1 MVKPGYRGKGFLVYF
16 RINCLSE
23 ALFDGFSFWA
33 GTRILWIQSWGF
45 RASPVTRNMNSSVK
59 HFKIMVALA
68 FLCTAGAFHAKAT
81 HLRAG
86 EITVVRENCQS
97 LTFTITVTVYTNTG
111 SSVLFGGRVGEED
124 ILEFGDG
131 AWVLVPETPN
141 TPRPDLGPDIG
152 TASFT
157 VSHTYAGPGK
167 YTISYR
173 EPNRNQGVLN
183 MDNSVNTR
191 FYIETEIFI
200 DPFLGCN
207 NTPVLLI
214 PPIDQACTGVAFFHN
229 PGAYDPDG
237 DSLSYEL
244 VVPFSDRNL
253 QVVRYQD

>member
-1 MVKPGYRGKGFLVYF
+1 MKSSA
-16 RINCLSE
+16 NCYKILL
-23 ALFDGFSFWA
+23 AL
-33 GTRILWIQSWGF
+33 I
-45 RASPVTRNMNSSVK
+45 
-59 HFKIMVALA
+59 A
-68 FLCTAGAFHAKAT
+68 FGWTGIHQAMAT

-97 LTFTITVTVYTNTG
+97 LTFTITITVYTNTG
-111 SSVLFGGRVGEED
+111 SSVLFGGRVGEDD

-131 AWVLVPETPN
+131 EWILVEEQAN
-141 TPRPDLGPDIG
+141 TPRPDLGPNVG
-152 TASFT
+152 TASYT
-157 VSHTYAGPGK
+157 ISHTYPGPGK

-214 PPIDQACTGVAFFHN
+214 PPIDQACTGVTFMHN
-229 PGAYDPDG
+229 PGAFDPDG
-237 DSLSYEL
+237 DSLSY
-244 VVPFSDRNL
+244 
-253 QVVRYQD
+253 

>member
-1 MVKPGYRGKGFLVYF
+1 MKSSVYRYKILLVLVVLAF
-16 RINCLSE
+16 AGIQE
-23 ALFDGFSFWA
+23 AL
-33 GTRILWIQSWGF
+33 
-45 RASPVTRNMNSSVK
+45 
-59 HFKIMVALA
+59 
-68 FLCTAGAFHAKAT
+68 AT

-97 LTFTITVTVYTNTG
+97 LTFTITITVYTNTG
-111 SSVLFGGRVGEED
+111 SSVLFGGRVGEDD

-131 AWVLVPETPN
+131 AWILVEEQPN
-141 TPRPDLGPDIG
+141 TPRPDLGPNVG
-152 TASFT
+152 TASYT
-157 VSHTYAGPGK
+157 VSHTYAAPGK
-167 YTISYR
+167 YVISYR

-191 FYIETEIFI
+191 FYIETEILI

-214 PPIDQACTGVAFFHN
+214 PPIDQACSGVMFMHN

-253 QVVRYQD
+253 QVVRYQDPAANSPRQFYTNYNNGNEEGNAPPTFSIDPSDGFLTRAPKPWSSPPLR